1 MGKIILLNMIVLAFI
16 FNSNTSFGEE
26 NHASKDWQIKA
37 YSTAAPSFIGK
48 YATII
53 GGNGKVIRKGSNDWT
68 CQSGNP
74 RPFPKNGWKNV
85 HDAMPTCHDAQAMK
99 WMMAYSNGTKPKLD
113 KDGWMWMLHGDVGED
128 NLVPMVMNKKDST
141 PGAWI
146 ESGPHLMLMPKDPS
160 SLNNYST
167 DFTTGAPYVMF
178 PGTDYAHVMIPTEGY
193 YHYQEESEPK
203 K

>member
-1 MGKIILLNMIVLAFI
+1 MRKIILLNMIVLAFI
-16 FNSNTSFGEE
+16 FSSGSSFGEE

-99 WMMAYSNGTKPKLD
+99 WMMAYSNGTKPK
-113 KDGWMWMLHGDVGED
+113 
-128 NLVPMVMNKKDST
+128 
-141 PGAWI
+141 
-146 ESGPHLMLMPKDPS
+146 
-160 SLNNYST
+160 
-167 DFTTGAPYVMF
+167 
-178 PGTDYAHVMIPTEGY
+178 
-193 YHYQEESEPK
+193 
-203 K
+203 